1 MQSHFQ
7 ALEIAIV
14 GAGLAGLLA
23 ARVLREHHKVTVYE
37 RGSRA
42 FEVGAAINVGP
53 NGVKILDQLGFDR
66 TLVGSLSAE
75 AMKIYSKDGVLID
88 DRLIS
93 PAKDYGADWLFQHRA
108 DLRDEFLRLAT
119 AESASLGIPGAP
131 ATVRWSSEV
140 VSVDVEEGILL
151 LASGEEIKADVLIG
165 ADGIK
170 SVVRPYVVGDA
181 AFTTARPSGLSAF
194 RFTIDADTIKANLN
208 EIPAIMDSTKP
219 ASLAVVDSYDG
230 SKRSLVIY
238 PCRNFE
244 LLNFGCIC
252 PDDMLQASATESWT
266 ATGDKEEML
275 SIFHDFPEWVL
286 RLLRLASNLRLWQ
299 LRDQDPLPNYVKG
312 RTVLIGDAAH
322 AMTPH
327 QGQGGTQ
334 AVEDAEGFR
343 LLLASDVTYEVV
355 PQLLRDW
362 DSVRRPRASQIQNHT
377 RKSVLRKSA
386 EDIARFERY
395 NWTYPGIHKAL
406 RQVKAGEPLI

>member
-1 MQSHFQ
+1 MQSHFH

-23 ARVLREHHKVTVYE
+23 ARVVREHHKVTVYE

-53 NGVKILDQLGFDR
+53 NGVKILDQLDFDR
-66 TLVGSLSAE
+66 TL
-75 AMKIYSKDGVLID
+75 
-88 DRLIS
+88 
-93 PAKDYGADWLFQHRA
+93 DYGADWLFQHRA
-108 DLRDEFLRLAT
+108 DLRDEFLHLAT
-119 AESASLGIPGAP
+119 AEPISTSAGLISPP

-140 VSVDVEEGILL
+140 VSVDVGEGILV

-181 AFTTARPSGLSAF
+181 AFNTAGPSGLSAF
-194 RFTIDADTIKANLN
+194 RFTIDADTIKANLS
-208 EIPAIMDSTKP
+208 EIPEIMDSAKP
-219 ASLAVVDSYDG
+219 ASLTVVDSYNG

-238 PCRNFE
+238 PCRNIE
-244 LLNFGCIC
+244 LLNLGCIC
-252 PDDMLQASATESWT
+252 PDDMLQESATESWM
-266 ATGDKEEML
+266 ATGDKEEMV

-299 LRDQDPLPNYVKG
+299 LREQDPLPNYVKG
-312 RTVLIGDAAH
+312 QTVLIGDAAH

-343 LLLASDVTYEVV
+343 LLLAPNVTHKVV